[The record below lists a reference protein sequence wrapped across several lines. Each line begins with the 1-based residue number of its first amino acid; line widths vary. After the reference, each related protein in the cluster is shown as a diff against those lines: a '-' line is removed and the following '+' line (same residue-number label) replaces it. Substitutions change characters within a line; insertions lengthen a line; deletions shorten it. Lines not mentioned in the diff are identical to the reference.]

1 MKRLARLSYLA
12 MFAFGVSACES
23 TGVGNPG
30 DSMTV
35 SVQNDL
41 TAEPGATDTTDQL
54 DDSQVRHAVLAFG
67 ELHFIPCDPSDGD
80 VTAPGPIV
88 VDLVTLKTASLALP
102 TVAIP
107 PGGFCGLDAPLTT
120 SAPNAALQGKS
131 MLFSGLRNDGTLFIL
146 YAAMQ
151 GTLHMRPEPGV
162 KWDASNASSV
172 IWALRPRR
180 WLAKA
185 ELDAENSEPLG
196 TVLRIIVIDIDRHP
210 VLYDLIRSRIGGR
223 STLYTDLNDNGL
235 LDDNERSSALIGQ
248 GLPSLD

>member
-1 MKRLARLSYLA
+1 MKRLVLSFLLA
-12 MFAFGVSACES
+12 MFALGACACES

-30 DSMTV
+30 NNMTV

-41 TAEPGATDTTDQL
+41 TAEPDATDAGSEL
-54 DDSQVRHAVLAFG
+54 EDSQVRHAVLAFG

-88 VDLVTLKTASLALP
+88 VDLVTHKTASLALP

-185 ELDAENSEPLG
+185 ELDAETSEPLG
-196 TVLRIIVIDIDRHP
+196 TVLRIIVVDIDRHP
-210 VLYDLIRSRIGGR
+210 VLYNAVRSRIGAR
-223 STLYTDLNDNGL
+223 STLHTDLNDNHQ
-235 LDDNERSSALIGQ
+235 LDDDERTSALIGQ